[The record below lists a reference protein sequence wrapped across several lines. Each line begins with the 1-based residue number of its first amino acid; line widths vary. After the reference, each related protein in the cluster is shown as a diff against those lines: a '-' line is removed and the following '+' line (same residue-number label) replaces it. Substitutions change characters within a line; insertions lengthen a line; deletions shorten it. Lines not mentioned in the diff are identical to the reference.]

1 MENPLHSELKINPVI
16 HGSLFFEFQGKV
28 IHVDPISRA
37 DYSSLPKAD
46 VILITHQHRDHLEPE
61 LIEKLRKP
69 NTTIIGTESCSQALE
84 DYLMMKNG
92 DQREVEDLIIEA
104 VPAYNIVRERSP
116 GVKFHPKGEGNG
128 YVITFGDKRVYIA
141 GDTEG
146 IPEMKDLKNIDIAF
160 VPINLPYTM
169 TPEEAAEC
177 VKQFRPRVVYP
188 YHQGQSNP
196 QDFAKALEG
205 EKEIEIRIVELP

>member
-1 MENPLHSELKINPVI
+1 MEEHIHNELKIYPVI
-16 HGSLFFEFQGKV
+16 HGSLFFAFQGKV

-46 VILITHQHRDHLEPE
+46 VILITHHHRDHLEPE
-61 LIEKLRKP
+61 LIEKIRKP
-69 NTTIIGTESCSQALE
+69 NTIIIGTEGCSQALE
-84 DYLMMKNG
+84 SYLTMKNG
-92 DQREVEDLIIEA
+92 DRREIEDLIIEA

-177 VKQFRPRVVYP
+177 VKEFRPRVV
-188 YHQGQSNP
+188 
-196 QDFAKALEG
+196 
-205 EKEIEIRIVELP
+205 I